1 MKRFRWLI
9 LVLVAILPLVALAE
23 STPVTTAV
31 SPTVTSGQVTCDNT
45 ATQLRAAATG
55 RNSITFQN
63 HTATTVYVA
72 PRSDITTGNAGIL
85 LNQYSSFTADRS
97 SGDVAWYCIR
107 ASTDNAVVGYTEERQ

>member
-9 LVLVAILPLVALAE
+9 PILVLVVPLVVFAQ
-23 STPVTTAV
+23 SSPVTTAV
-31 SPTVTSGQVTCDNT
+31 GPTATSGQVTCDNT

-63 HTATTVYVA
+63 HTNTTVYIA

-85 LNQYSSFTADRS
+85 LGQYSSFTADRT